1 MSLRKGSKR
10 PLERAP
16 ETRYAFSLPFAQA
29 TPMTETIGLLAA
41 LLTTLS
47 FVPQAVHIFR
57 TGQTEGI
64 SLVMYSMFTLG
75 VAIWLAYGLLI
86 GSLPVILSNIVTLA
100 LSLVIVTLKA
110 RAVFQ
115 SRSKTNAAAEA
126 TSAPIAS

>member
-1 MSLRKGSKR
+1 
-10 PLERAP
+10 
-16 ETRYAFSLPFAQA
+16 
-29 TPMTETIGLLAA
+29 MTETIGLLAA

>member
-1 MSLRKGSKR
+1 
-10 PLERAP
+10 
-16 ETRYAFSLPFAQA
+16 
-29 TPMTETIGLLAA
+29 MTETIGLIAA

-86 GSLPVILSNIVTLA
+86 NSLPVILSNFVTLA

-110 RAVFQ
+110 RAVLQ
-115 SRSKTNAAAEA
+115 SRSKTNAAADA